1 MTISQCITDFI
12 SISDYEEI
20 KDVLRKIS
28 KDMNVI
34 DKEVWK
40 EAKASDGGIVNFP
53 SSLKFFTRAIQIA
66 LKHC

>member
-1 MTISQCITDFI
+1 
-12 SISDYEEI
+12 
-20 KDVLRKIS
+20 
-28 KDMNVI
+28 MNVF
-34 DKEVWK
+34 DKEIWK